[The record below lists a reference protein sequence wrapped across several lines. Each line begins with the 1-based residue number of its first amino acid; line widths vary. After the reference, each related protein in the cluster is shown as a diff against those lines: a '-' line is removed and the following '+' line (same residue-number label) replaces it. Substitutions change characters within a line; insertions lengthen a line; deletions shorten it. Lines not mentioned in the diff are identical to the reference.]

1 MDDDDK
7 EIENLLTVH
16 IGVSKIEDE
25 PVAMER
31 DDAISAVVD
40 SLKVDD

>member
-1 MDDDDK
+1 MDDDGK
-7 EIENLLTVH
+7 EVDDRLTVH
-16 IGVSKIEDE
+16 IGVSKIADE
-25 PVAMER
+25 SVAMER